1 MENSLNVYIECT
13 DCENSF
19 EANVNNVKQLDVKDE
34 NKLLKV
40 IYVDCPV
47 CDRRHYVQIDNDESN
62 KLKVQNLLMFK
73 KLSKK
78 KLDGKTIGRK
88 ENNTFKSLRERLL
101 NLRADLMKEYEG
113 RIVTDTLTG
122 ESITLHFTLC

>member
-1 MENSLNVYIECT
+1 MENKLNVYIECT

-19 EANVNNVKQLDVKDE
+19 EANINNVKQLDVKDE
-34 NKLLKV
+34 DKLLKV

-73 KLSKK
+73 KLSQK
-78 KLDGKTIGRK
+78 KLDGKTIGKK
-88 ENNTFKSLRERLL
+88 ENNTFKGLREKLL
-101 NLRADLMKEYEG
+101 DLRADLMKEYEG

-122 ESITLHFTLC
+122 ESVTLHFTLC

>member
-1 MENSLNVYIECT
+1 MENKLNVYIECT

-19 EANVNNVKQLDVKDE
+19 EANINNVKQLDVKGG

-73 KLSKK
+73 KLSQK

-88 ENNTFKSLRERLL
+88 ENNTFKGLREKLL
-101 NLRADLMKEYEG
+101 DLRAELMKEYEG
-113 RIVTDTLTG
+113 RTVTDTLTG

>member
-1 MENSLNVYIECT
+1 MENSLNVVIECI
-13 DCENSF
+13 DCKESF
-19 EANVNNVKQLDVKDE
+19 EANAENVKQNEFKDE
-34 NKLLKV
+34 DKTLKV
-40 IYVDCPV
+40 IYVDCPH
-47 CDRRHYVQIDNDESN
+47 CNKRHYVQIDNDESN

-88 ENNTFKSLRERLL
+88 ENNTFKSLRQRLL
-101 NLRADLMKEYEG
+101 DLRADLMKEYEG

-122 ESITLHFTLC
+122 ESVALHFTLC